1 MKVCRC
7 TFNPVRSI
15 STDRGMPLVI
25 ACTGTAT
32 CPVAMMKWYIGMAGL
47 SIESSEKLFR
57 GIVHTKE
64 GDKLRKSGGLSYT
77 QMRDGKDDAIGEGPC
92 PIWHA

>member
-1 MKVCRC
+1 
-7 TFNPVRSI
+7 
-15 STDRGMPLVI
+15 
-25 ACTGTAT
+25 
-32 CPVAMMKWYIGMAGL
+32 MKWYIGMVGL

-77 QMRDGKDDAIGEGPC
+77 RMRELFLAKMMQLGEGPC